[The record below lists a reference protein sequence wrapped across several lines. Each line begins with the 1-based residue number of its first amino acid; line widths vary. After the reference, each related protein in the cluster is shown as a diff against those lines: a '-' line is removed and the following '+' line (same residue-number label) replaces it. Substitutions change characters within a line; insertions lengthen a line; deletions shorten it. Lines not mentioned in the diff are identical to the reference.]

1 MENINLQT
9 IGRAFALYVS
19 FVTSLSA
26 VKIHKHFMKPSGE
39 EIDHWTALIYELGA
53 HTYHFFHAATD
64 IIIQIVI
71 FGLFLKM
78 SWKIMSANM
87 R

>member
-1 MENINLQT
+1 MENSELQT

-26 VKIHKHFMKPSGE
+26 VKFHKHFMNPSGE
-39 EIDHWTALIYELGA
+39 EIDHWTALIYELGE
-53 HTYHFFHAATD
+53 HTYHLFHAVTD
-64 IIIQIVI
+64 IVTQIVV
-71 FGLFLKM
+71 FGLFFIM
-78 SWKIMSANM
+78 SWKIMKSNL